1 MVQDQG
7 IDVRS
12 TAALTQPSP
21 STSLLSSATR
31 TAPARSSK
39 ARQKGKPNSISLNRM
54 KGLSLLSAR
63 SRQTFRLLDLPA
75 ELRLLIYEAYFGP
88 KRERRIYW
96 EEDDKPCFFHLRA
109 DRNRHSA
116 ALLRVCRQVRN
127 EAQPVLHETNVPL
140 LTDILVW
147 CGRPYGGPGEAT
159 VKMDMQFLEQVP
171 AVAIGVILRNSAVH
185 DCWDLLNAMLAF
197 TGYGKELKSLSFIF
211 DSVCDEE
218 VFAEDGE
225 LTEVIFE
232 LKCPSSAV
240 TIHIH
245 NPKIESE
252 SAWIAKS
259 GFAVRKVKELPY
271 L

>member
-1 MVQDQG
+1 MML
-7 IDVRS
+7 
-12 TAALTQPSP
+12 AALTQPSP
-21 STSLLSSATR
+21 STSLLFSATK

-39 ARQKGKPNSISLNRM
+39 PHQKGKPNSITLTRT
-54 KGLSLLSAR
+54 KGVRLLLAR
-63 SRQTFRLLDLPA
+63 SRQPFRFLDLPA
-75 ELRLLIYEAYFGP
+75 ELRLLIYEAYLGP
-88 KRERRIYW
+88 KKERRIYW
-96 EEDDKPCFFHLRA
+96 NANDTPCFFLLRA
-109 DRNRHSA
+109 NRNRHST
-116 ALLRVCRQVRN
+116 ALLRACRQVRN

-140 LTDILVW
+140 IIDILVW
-147 CGRPYGGPGEAT
+147 CGCRGSYYDPAQGM

-225 LTEVIFE
+225 LTDVISE

-259 GFAVRKVKELPY
+259 GFAVRKVKELRY